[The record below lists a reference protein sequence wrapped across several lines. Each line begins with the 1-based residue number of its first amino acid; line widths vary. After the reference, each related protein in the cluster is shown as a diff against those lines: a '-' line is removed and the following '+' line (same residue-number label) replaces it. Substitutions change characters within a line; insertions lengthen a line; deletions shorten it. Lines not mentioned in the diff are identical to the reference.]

1 MEASNHNSPP
11 PSQSGSPRDPQ
22 GIGPAPDPGAPG
34 GPRPSTP
41 PAALWTGVL
50 FAGLLIAL
58 TLVLLRQPE
67 LQGSALIA
75 LASVVALMPIS
86 MIAAYRGGAAGRAE
100 QRLAEMSLALERFTQ
115 EGGLSESAR
124 RVIHRRQEREILRR
138 AIEQD
143 IQSGDFDAAMVLVK
157 ELAERFGYRQDAE
170 EYRSRIERVR
180 AQTTDTHVVD
190 SLSQLDDHIRA
201 RRWAEAYAEAARI
214 QRLYPDSHRVHALRE
229 RVDEARA
236 IYRKELERG
245 FLLAAERER
254 VEEAME
260 LLKEL
265 DQYLTPTEAEPYKE
279 VARGVIGKLKENLGV
294 RFKLTVQD
302 QRWSEAVAVG
312 ERIIHE
318 FPNTRMAAEVRE
330 ILPRLRENVG
340 AGVGGY

>member
-1 MEASNHNSPP
+1 MV
-11 PSQSGSPRDPQ
+11 
-22 GIGPAPDPGAPG
+22 
-34 GPRPSTP
+34 
-41 PAALWTGVL
+41 WTAGL
-50 FAGLLIAL
+50 FALLIGAL
-58 TLVLLRQPE
+58 TLLFLRQPA
-67 LQGSALIA
+67 LQGSALIGIA
-75 LASVVALMPIS
+75 CVLALMPIS
-86 MIAAYRGGAAGRAE
+86 LLAAYRSGAAASVERKV
-100 QRLAEMSLALERFTQ
+100 AEMTLALDRFTQ

-143 IQSGDFDAAMVLVK
+143 IQAEDWDAAMVLVK
-157 ELAERFGYRQDAE
+157 ELAERFGYRHDAE
-170 EYRSRIERVR
+170 EFRGRIERVR
-180 AQTTDTHVVD
+180 AQTTDRKVVEG
-190 SLSQLDDHIRA
+190 LTRLDELIRG
-201 RRWAEAYAEAARI
+201 RNWAEAYAEAARV

-254 VEEAME
+254 VDEAME

-279 VARGVIGKLKENLGV
+279 VARGVIGKAKENLGV

-302 QRWSEAVAVG
+302 QRWHEAMSVG
-312 ERIIHE
+312 ERIVHE

-330 ILPRLRENVG
+330 MMPKLRERIG
-340 AGVGGY
+340 AAGA

>member
-1 MEASNHNSPP
+1 MSATGHTPESP
-11 PSQSGSPRDPQ
+11 SPDDRDPRS
-22 GIGPAPDPGAPG
+22 GN
-34 GPRPSTP
+34 RTPS
-41 PAALWTGVL
+41 AVVWTAGL
-50 FAGLLIAL
+50 FALLIGAL
-58 TLVLLRQPE
+58 TLLFLRQPA
-67 LQGSALIA
+67 LQGSALIGIA
-75 LASVVALMPIS
+75 CVLALMPIS
-86 MIAAYRGGAAGRAE
+86 LLAAYRSGAAASVERKV
-100 QRLAEMSLALERFTQ
+100 AEMTLALDRFTQ

-143 IQSGDFDAAMVLVK
+143 IQAEDWDAAMVLVK
-157 ELAERFGYRQDAE
+157 ELAERFGYRHDAE
-170 EYRSRIERVR
+170 EFRGRIERVR
-180 AQTTDTHVVD
+180 AQTTDRKVVEG
-190 SLSQLDDHIRA
+190 LTRLDELIRG
-201 RRWAEAYAEAARI
+201 RNWAEAYAEAARV

-254 VEEAME
+254 VDEAME

-279 VARGVIGKLKENLGV
+279 VARGVIGKAKENLGV

-302 QRWSEAVAVG
+302 QRWHEAMSVG
-312 ERIIHE
+312 ERIVHE

-330 ILPRLRENVG
+330 MMPKLRERIG
-340 AGVGGY
+340 AAGA

>member
-1 MEASNHNSPP
+1 MWGMEADVNQTSHDSSSNSGKPAGTPP
-11 PSQSGSPRDPQ
+11 EAG
-22 GIGPAPDPGAPG
+22 PG
-34 GPRPSTP
+34 GAGRAKA
-41 PAALWTGVL
+41 PAALLWTAAL
-50 FAGLLIAL
+50 FAFLMIAL
-58 TLVLLRQPE
+58 TLVLLNQPA

-75 LASVVALMPIS
+75 IAIVVGLLPIS
-86 MIAAYRGGAAGRAE
+86 IIAASRTGATSKIE
-100 QRLAEMSLALERFTQ
+100 SNIEHMSRSLDQFTQ

-124 RVIHRRQEREILRR
+124 RVIHRREEREILRR

-143 IQSGDFDAAMVLVK
+143 IQSQDWDAAMVLVK
-157 ELAERFGYRQDAE
+157 ELAERFGYRHDAE
-170 EYRSRIERVR
+170 EFRARIERVR
-180 AQTTDTHVVD
+180 AQTTDLRVVD
-190 SLSQLDDHIRA
+190 ALTRLDELIRG
-201 RRWAEAYAEAARI
+201 RNWTEAYAEAARV

-245 FLLAAERER
+245 FLIAAERER

-302 QRWSEAVAVG
+302 QRWEEAIAVG
-312 ERIIHE
+312 ERITSE

-330 ILPRLRENVG
+330 LMPKLRERV
-340 AGVGGY
+340 ALLVR